1 MFKKQ
6 YTARWI
12 EYNILGIKF
21 KIKSKPEHI
30 DTVNLVLESNY
41 GIGNRIFAIINALE
55 YYSPKRINFFWDNQG
70 WVNES
75 FYSLFKQNFPCE
87 IVEYNSIEECKGWTN
102 SKNERTIH
110 FPQASLITEDLVERT
125 LAKNNLSSDVV
136 NKFKKYFQML
146 EPSDKV
152 KERINSLSLPENYT
166 ALQVRNA
173 PDWDDYGRNENLQLF
188 LDEIKTFPKDTIF
201 YLSAMNKDISDFIKN
216 NSDYKICELIEKNYK
231 SMYDAIADLY
241 IMSKAV
247 SGIYS
252 YGSTFGELAWW
263 LADKEQKFTIV
274 GSSERWKSF

>member
-125 LAKNNLSSDVV
+125 LAKNNISSDVV

-216 NSDYKICELIEKNYK
+216 NSDYKICELIKKNYK
-231 SMYDAIADLY
+231 SMYDAITDLY

-252 YGSTFGELAWW
+252 YG
-263 LADKEQKFTIV
+263 
-274 GSSERWKSF
+274 

>member
-125 LAKNNLSSDVV
+125 LAKNNISSDVV

-173 PDWDDYGRNENLQLF
+173 PDWDDYGQ
-188 LDEIKTFPKDTIF
+188 
-201 YLSAMNKDISDFIKN
+201 
-216 NSDYKICELIEKNYK
+216 
-231 SMYDAIADLY
+231 
-241 IMSKAV
+241 
-247 SGIYS
+247 
-252 YGSTFGELAWW
+252 
-263 LADKEQKFTIV
+263 FTII
-274 GSSERWKSF
+274 S

>member
-55 YYSPKRINFFWDNQG
+55 YYSPKRINFFWDNKG

-102 SKNERTIH
+102 SENERTIH

-125 LAKNNLSSDVV
+125 LAKNNISSDVV

-152 KERINSLSLPENYT
+152 KERINSLSLPEN
-166 ALQVRNA
+166 
-173 PDWDDYGRNENLQLF
+173 
-188 LDEIKTFPKDTIF
+188 
-201 YLSAMNKDISDFIKN
+201 
-216 NSDYKICELIEKNYK
+216 
-231 SMYDAIADLY
+231 
-241 IMSKAV
+241 
-247 SGIYS
+247 
-252 YGSTFGELAWW
+252 
-263 LADKEQKFTIV
+263 
-274 GSSERWKSF
+274 

>member
-125 LAKNNLSSDVV
+125 LAKNNISSDVV

-231 SMYDAIADLY
+231 SMYDVTDLY

-274 GSSERWKSF
+274 GSSKNWR

>member
-41 GIGNRIFAIINALE
+41 GIGNCIFAIINALE

-125 LAKNNLSSDVV
+125 LAKNNISSDVV

-188 LDEIKTFPKDTIF
+188 LDEIKTFPKIQYF
-201 YLSAMNKDISDFIKN
+201 IYL
-216 NSDYKICELIEKNYK
+216 
-231 SMYDAIADLY
+231 
-241 IMSKAV
+241 
-247 SGIYS
+247 
-252 YGSTFGELAWW
+252 
-263 LADKEQKFTIV
+263 Q
-274 GSSERWKSF
+274 

>member
-87 IVEYNSIEECKGWTN
+87 IVEYNSIE
-102 SKNERTIH
+102 
-110 FPQASLITEDLVERT
+110 
-125 LAKNNLSSDVV
+125 AKAGQIQKTKELSI
-136 NKFKKYFQML
+136 FL
-146 EPSDKV
+146 
-152 KERINSLSLPENYT
+152 R
-166 ALQVRNA
+166 QV
-173 PDWDDYGRNENLQLF
+173 L
-188 LDEIKTFPKDTIF
+188 
-201 YLSAMNKDISDFIKN
+201 
-216 NSDYKICELIEKNYK
+216 
-231 SMYDAIADLY
+231 
-241 IMSKAV
+241 
-247 SGIYS
+247 
-252 YGSTFGELAWW
+252 
-263 LADKEQKFTIV
+263 
-274 GSSERWKSF
+274 